1 MLTNSFFSLS
11 FLTDSREWI
20 QCLEPAHVVEWNII
34 LFSILI
40 ALSGLQVIVCLIRV
54 VIQLSKS
61 LCGTYSVIIQVPDPP
76 WHLYLL
82 LCPGFNVSCWRLF
95 GIASFSFHSYC
106 PHLYSAS
113 NISIFPYIPVC
124 LLACLNGLNQRN
136 NYKIIF
142 CVPWW
147 NVAHSN
153 VLNEQHFYVE
163 ITQSSKKSDHSLR
176 MSLFIKLSKAHN
188 LIPVK

>member
-76 WHLYLL
+76 GTCTSSFVQDSMCLA
-82 LCPGFNVSCWRLF
+82 GRLF